1 MGFLLAL
8 FYYLCENEIR
18 NFFFRTM
25 SKTKLTELLEIEH
38 PIIMAPMFLV
48 SDTGMIIEALKSGIT
63 AAFPALNY
71 RTDEEFR
78 SAIDEIR
85 NATDKPFGV
94 NLIVN
99 KSNPKYPQQLITC
112 VDKKVDFIITS
123 LGSPRE
129 VIEKS
134 KPVGIKVFCDVTNVQ
149 YAKKVV
155 DLGADAIIGVGA
167 EAGGHAGNIKIKDLI
182 SQLKVEFDIPIISAG
197 GVATKSQIDEM
208 IEAGADG
215 VSVGTVFIAAQECG
229 VSDEYKQA
237 LVDYGAKDVVRTS
250 NLSGSPLTVINTPYV
265 QEIGTEPSF
274 LMRMM
279 IKHKKLRKILKMVIA
294 VQGMNKIKKSA
305 FSASY
310 KTYFVAGPSIEHI
323 NKVRPLKEI
332 VEDLV

>member
-1 MGFLLAL
+1 M
-8 FYYLCENEIR
+8 N
-18 NFFFRTM
+18 N
-25 SKTKLTELLEIEH
+25 TKLTKLLNVQY

-48 SDTGMIIEALKSGIT
+48 SDTRMIIEALNSGIT

-71 RTDEEFR
+71 RTDDDFR
-78 SAIDEIR
+78 AAIDEIKL
-85 NATDKPFGV
+85 ASDKPFGI

-112 VDKKVDFIITS
+112 IEKNVDFIITS

-129 VIEKS
+129 VIEKA
-134 KPVGIKVFCDVTNVQ
+134 KPKGIKVFCDVTNVQ

-182 SQLKVEFDIPIISAG
+182 VQLKAEFDIPIISAG

-208 IEAGADG
+208 LAAGADG
-215 VSVGTVFIAAQECG
+215 VSVGTVFIAAEECG
-229 VSDEYKQA
+229 VSDDYKQA
-237 LVDYGAKDVVRTS
+237 LVDYKANDIVRTS

-265 QEIGTEPSF
+265 QKIGTEANF

-279 IKHKKLRKILKMVIA
+279 IKHKKLRKILKLIIA
-294 VQGMNKIKKSA
+294 VQGMNQIKKSA
-305 FSASY
+305 FGASY
-310 KTYFVAGPSIEHI
+310 KTYFVAGPSIEYI
-323 NKVRPLKEI
+323 NEVRPLKEI